1 MSLLRPQFPAQVRHR
16 TAFRAS
22 SSFNSKMASYNTE
35 VLHLLCA
42 FSATQ
47 GPQVPRRSELEGH
60 ARCTDRQSE
69 EEAHRE
75 EGACQRLPGTHP
87 REPAS

>member
-1 MSLLRPQFPAQVRHR
+1 MSLLCPQFPAQVRHR

-22 SSFNSKMASYNTE
+22 SSFNGKMASYNME

-60 ARCTDRQSE
+60 ARYTDRQSE
-69 EEAHRE
+69 EEAQRE

-87 REPAS
+87 GEPAS